1 MITPTLAKVAEA
13 PKTFWQKL
21 KWKPLGQES
30 SSWGRRRQTQEWNV
44 RDAMLEEAV
53 GPRTA

>member
-13 PKTFWQKL
+13 PKTFRQKL